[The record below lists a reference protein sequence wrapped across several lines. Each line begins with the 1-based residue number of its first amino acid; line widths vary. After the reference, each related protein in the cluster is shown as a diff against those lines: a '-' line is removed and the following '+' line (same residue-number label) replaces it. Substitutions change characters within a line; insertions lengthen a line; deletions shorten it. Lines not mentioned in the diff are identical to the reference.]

1 MLVVLWGFAKPFF
14 KLLLAAFVIM
24 LLGTGAD
31 LIRPYLLKVAID
43 EQVVTHNVDGL
54 IQTAQLYGSTIVISI
69 ILSYGQTLLLQ
80 YIGQQIIFDIRQKVF
95 YQLLYQRY
103 SQLET
108 QPVGKMVTRVTNDT
122 DAIKDLYTDVLI
134 SFISDFIMIM
144 GIIVV
149 MVLMDWQLALVSFT
163 VIPVMIVVAIAYQKY
178 ARSAYRLVRE
188 KTSSLN
194 TFIQENLNG
203 IKIVKAFARF
213 KQTEGEYQHVS
224 DEYLSAG
231 LKEMRTYAI
240 FRPLV
245 DLVYSLAIILVLW
258 FSNWQIAS
266 GLEIGVVVAFLR
278 YVEKF
283 FWPIKDL
290 AEKYSLLQSALAAA
304 ERIWD
309 LISAE
314 KLQEEPQ
321 DVSAGQ
327 QFKGEIRFEH
337 VWFAYEQEQW
347 VLQDVSLVIRRDN
360 LSGTIYVDGMDV
372 RTIPVELLRSRIGA
386 VFQEVHL
393 FKGTIADNISLYNKA
408 IANDRIIMAARTANI
423 HDTIINM
430 PQGYDTPVGYQ
441 GALLSMGQRQ
451 LLSFARAELPERISW
466 PWMKLPPALIV
477 RRKLGRSWQKNRE
490 LEQGNDM
497 RGCIVVENTF
507 SDLEGLRV
515 AIEIEARGKAFYH
528 QAYEQAV
535 HQEHKDLFLFLMN
548 EEAQHL
554 ELFTQIFT
562 AVSERKEAHSTE
574 YLFDPETYRYLTVL
588 AESHIFPQ
596 ESMAGEKIA
605 ELNSVRSILHTA
617 MQAEKDSILLY
628 DELSRNAKFD
638 DARKIFARLK
648 IEEQSHVVKLREMME
663 AWTRPSKGCLFVSN
677 HYFYAGVEMID
688 YTWGK
693 GTRGTSRL
701 AFSAEDWQAK
711 EYFISLMKEA
721 GLAVRLDAFG
731 NIIGRLEGRNPHAP
745 AVVTGSHLDTV
756 PEGGDYDGIVGVVG
770 GLAAIKQL
778 KEKGELTHPLELII
792 FAAEESSRF
801 GFATMGSKVM
811 AGTTN
816 LSAWSKAK
824 DQSGITLAEALEAQ
838 GFDLQGISNAIR
850 QKQELKAFVELHI
863 EQGPVLEADKTT
875 IGIVSAIA
883 APTRLKI
890 TVEGMAAHSG
900 TTPMDQ
906 RQDALVSAA
915 MIVLAVQEIAME
927 QSH

>member
-1 MLVVLWGFAKPFF
+1 MAMYGKKQNEEATNAATKAWDRKMLVVLWGFAKPFF

-24 LLGTGAD
+24 LLGAGAD

-43 EQVVTHNVDGL
+43 EQVATHNVGGL

-258 FSNWQIAS
+258 FSNWQVAS

-347 VLQDVSLVIRRDN
+347 VLQDVSLVIPAGQFIGIAG
-360 LSGTIYVDGMDV
+360 LSGSGKTTLLQLLLRFYEPQQGTIYVDGMDV

-451 LLSFARAELPERISW
+451 LLSFARAVAAGTDILALDEATSSIDSETEGMIQNALEKIASQQTIVVVAHRLSTIQQADRIFV
-466 PWMKLPPALIV
+466 MHKGKIA
-477 RRKLGRSWQKNRE
+477 
-490 LEQGNDM
+490 EQG
-497 RGCIVVENTF
+497 T
-507 SDLEGLRV
+507 
-515 AIEIEARGKAFYH
+515 
-528 QAYEQAV
+528 
-535 HQEHKDLFLFLMN
+535 
-548 EEAQHL
+548 HL
-554 ELFTQIFT
+554 EL
-562 AVSERKEAHSTE
+562 
-574 YLFDPETYRYLTVL
+574 L
-588 AESHIFPQ
+588 AQ
-596 ESMAGEKIA
+596 QG
-605 ELNSVRSILHTA
+605 
-617 MQAEKDSILLY
+617 LY
-628 DELSRNAKFD
+628 
-638 DARKIFARLK
+638 
-648 IEEQSHVVKLREMME
+648 
-663 AWTRPSKGCLFVSN
+663 
-677 HYFYAGVEMID
+677 
-688 YTWGK
+688 
-693 GTRGTSRL
+693 SRL
-701 AFSAEDWQAK
+701 YNYQ
-711 EYFISLMKEA
+711 
-721 GLAVRLDAFG
+721 
-731 NIIGRLEGRNPHAP
+731 
-745 AVVTGSHLDTV
+745 
-756 PEGGDYDGIVGVVG
+756 
-770 GLAAIKQL
+770 
-778 KEKGELTHPLELII
+778 
-792 FAAEESSRF
+792 
-801 GFATMGSKVM
+801 
-811 AGTTN
+811 
-816 LSAWSKAK
+816 
-824 DQSGITLAEALEAQ
+824 
-838 GFDLQGISNAIR
+838 
-850 QKQELKAFVELHI
+850 
-863 EQGPVLEADKTT
+863 
-875 IGIVSAIA
+875 
-883 APTRLKI
+883 
-890 TVEGMAAHSG
+890 
-900 TTPMDQ
+900 
-906 RQDALVSAA
+906 
-915 MIVLAVQEIAME
+915 
-927 QSH
+927 

>member
-1 MLVVLWGFAKPFF
+1 MAMYFNKPTEEANAATNAWDSKMLVVLWGFAKPFF

-24 LLGTGAD
+24 LLGAGAD

-43 EQVVTHNVDGL
+43 EQVATRNIGGL

-80 YIGQQIIFDIRQKVF
+80 YIGQKIIFDIRQKVF
-95 YQLLYQRY
+95 YQLIYQRY
-103 SQLET
+103 SLLET

-134 SFISDFIMIM
+134 SFISDFIMIL

-163 VIPVMIVVAIAYQKY
+163 VIPVMILVAIAYQKY

-188 KTSSLN
+188 KTSALN

-203 IKIVKAFARF
+203 ITIVKAFARF
-213 KQTEGEYQHVS
+213 KQTEEEYRHVS

-309 LISAE
+309 LISGE

-321 DVSAGQ
+321 EVSADQ

-347 VLQDVSLVIRRDN
+347 VLQDVSFVIEAGQFIGIAG
-360 LSGTIYVDGMDV
+360 LSGSGKTTLLQLLLRFYEPQQGTIYVDGLDV

-408 IANDRIIMAARTANI
+408 IADDRIITAARTANI
-423 HDTIINM
+423 HDTIMNM

-451 LLSFARAELPERISW
+451 LLSFARAVAAGTDILALDEATSSIDSETEGMIQNALEKIASQQTIVVVAHRLSTIQQADRIFV
-466 PWMKLPPALIV
+466 MHKGKIA
-477 RRKLGRSWQKNRE
+477 
-490 LEQGNDM
+490 EQG
-497 RGCIVVENTF
+497 T
-507 SDLEGLRV
+507 
-515 AIEIEARGKAFYH
+515 
-528 QAYEQAV
+528 
-535 HQEHKDLFLFLMN
+535 
-548 EEAQHL
+548 HL
-554 ELFTQIFT
+554 EL
-562 AVSERKEAHSTE
+562 
-574 YLFDPETYRYLTVL
+574 L
-588 AESHIFPQ
+588 AQ
-596 ESMAGEKIA
+596 QG
-605 ELNSVRSILHTA
+605 
-617 MQAEKDSILLY
+617 LY
-628 DELSRNAKFD
+628 
-638 DARKIFARLK
+638 
-648 IEEQSHVVKLREMME
+648 
-663 AWTRPSKGCLFVSN
+663 
-677 HYFYAGVEMID
+677 
-688 YTWGK
+688 
-693 GTRGTSRL
+693 SRL
-701 AFSAEDWQAK
+701 YNYQ
-711 EYFISLMKEA
+711 
-721 GLAVRLDAFG
+721 
-731 NIIGRLEGRNPHAP
+731 
-745 AVVTGSHLDTV
+745 
-756 PEGGDYDGIVGVVG
+756 
-770 GLAAIKQL
+770 
-778 KEKGELTHPLELII
+778 
-792 FAAEESSRF
+792 
-801 GFATMGSKVM
+801 
-811 AGTTN
+811 
-816 LSAWSKAK
+816 
-824 DQSGITLAEALEAQ
+824 
-838 GFDLQGISNAIR
+838 
-850 QKQELKAFVELHI
+850 
-863 EQGPVLEADKTT
+863 
-875 IGIVSAIA
+875 
-883 APTRLKI
+883 
-890 TVEGMAAHSG
+890 
-900 TTPMDQ
+900 
-906 RQDALVSAA
+906 
-915 MIVLAVQEIAME
+915 
-927 QSH
+927 

>member
-1 MLVVLWGFAKPFF
+1 MAIYGKKQNEEATNAATKAWDRKMLVVLWGFAKPFF

-24 LLGTGAD
+24 LLGAGAD

-43 EQVVTHNVDGL
+43 EQVATHNVGGL

-321 DVSAGQ
+321 DVSSGQ

-347 VLQDVSLVIRRDN
+347 VLQDVSLVIPAGQFIGIAG
-360 LSGTIYVDGMDV
+360 LSGSGKTTLLQLLLRFYEPQQGTIYVDGMDV

-451 LLSFARAELPERISW
+451 LLSFARAVAAGTDILALDEATSSIDSETEGMIQNALEKIASQQTIVVVAHRLSTIQQADRIFV
-466 PWMKLPPALIV
+466 MHKGKIA
-477 RRKLGRSWQKNRE
+477 
-490 LEQGNDM
+490 EQG
-497 RGCIVVENTF
+497 T
-507 SDLEGLRV
+507 
-515 AIEIEARGKAFYH
+515 
-528 QAYEQAV
+528 
-535 HQEHKDLFLFLMN
+535 
-548 EEAQHL
+548 HL
-554 ELFTQIFT
+554 EL
-562 AVSERKEAHSTE
+562 
-574 YLFDPETYRYLTVL
+574 L
-588 AESHIFPQ
+588 AQ
-596 ESMAGEKIA
+596 QG
-605 ELNSVRSILHTA
+605 
-617 MQAEKDSILLY
+617 LY
-628 DELSRNAKFD
+628 
-638 DARKIFARLK
+638 
-648 IEEQSHVVKLREMME
+648 
-663 AWTRPSKGCLFVSN
+663 
-677 HYFYAGVEMID
+677 
-688 YTWGK
+688 
-693 GTRGTSRL
+693 SRL
-701 AFSAEDWQAK
+701 YNYQ
-711 EYFISLMKEA
+711 
-721 GLAVRLDAFG
+721 
-731 NIIGRLEGRNPHAP
+731 
-745 AVVTGSHLDTV
+745 
-756 PEGGDYDGIVGVVG
+756 
-770 GLAAIKQL
+770 
-778 KEKGELTHPLELII
+778 
-792 FAAEESSRF
+792 
-801 GFATMGSKVM
+801 
-811 AGTTN
+811 
-816 LSAWSKAK
+816 
-824 DQSGITLAEALEAQ
+824 
-838 GFDLQGISNAIR
+838 
-850 QKQELKAFVELHI
+850 
-863 EQGPVLEADKTT
+863 
-875 IGIVSAIA
+875 
-883 APTRLKI
+883 
-890 TVEGMAAHSG
+890 
-900 TTPMDQ
+900 
-906 RQDALVSAA
+906 
-915 MIVLAVQEIAME
+915 
-927 QSH
+927 

>member
-1 MLVVLWGFAKPFF
+1 MAMYGKRQTEEATNAATKAWDRKMLVVLWGFAKPFF

-95 YQLLYQRY
+95 YQLIYQRY

-347 VLQDVSLVIRRDN
+347 VLQDVSLVIPAGQFIGIAG
-360 LSGTIYVDGMDV
+360 LSGSGKTTLLQLLLRFYEPQQGTIYVDGMDV

-451 LLSFARAELPERISW
+451 LLSFARAVAAGTDILALDEATSSIDSETEGMIQNALEKIASQQTIVVVAHRLSTIQQADRIFV
-466 PWMKLPPALIV
+466 MHKGKIA
-477 RRKLGRSWQKNRE
+477 
-490 LEQGNDM
+490 EQG
-497 RGCIVVENTF
+497 T
-507 SDLEGLRV
+507 
-515 AIEIEARGKAFYH
+515 
-528 QAYEQAV
+528 
-535 HQEHKDLFLFLMN
+535 
-548 EEAQHL
+548 HL
-554 ELFTQIFT
+554 EL
-562 AVSERKEAHSTE
+562 
-574 YLFDPETYRYLTVL
+574 L
-588 AESHIFPQ
+588 AQ
-596 ESMAGEKIA
+596 QG
-605 ELNSVRSILHTA
+605 
-617 MQAEKDSILLY
+617 LY
-628 DELSRNAKFD
+628 
-638 DARKIFARLK
+638 
-648 IEEQSHVVKLREMME
+648 
-663 AWTRPSKGCLFVSN
+663 
-677 HYFYAGVEMID
+677 
-688 YTWGK
+688 
-693 GTRGTSRL
+693 SRL
-701 AFSAEDWQAK
+701 YNYQ
-711 EYFISLMKEA
+711 
-721 GLAVRLDAFG
+721 
-731 NIIGRLEGRNPHAP
+731 
-745 AVVTGSHLDTV
+745 
-756 PEGGDYDGIVGVVG
+756 
-770 GLAAIKQL
+770 
-778 KEKGELTHPLELII
+778 
-792 FAAEESSRF
+792 
-801 GFATMGSKVM
+801 
-811 AGTTN
+811 
-816 LSAWSKAK
+816 
-824 DQSGITLAEALEAQ
+824 
-838 GFDLQGISNAIR
+838 
-850 QKQELKAFVELHI
+850 
-863 EQGPVLEADKTT
+863 
-875 IGIVSAIA
+875 
-883 APTRLKI
+883 
-890 TVEGMAAHSG
+890 
-900 TTPMDQ
+900 
-906 RQDALVSAA
+906 
-915 MIVLAVQEIAME
+915 
-927 QSH
+927 

>member
-1 MLVVLWGFAKPFF
+1 MAMYGKKQTEEATNAATKAWDRKMLMVLWGFAKPFF

-24 LLGTGAD
+24 LLGAGAD

-43 EQVVTHNVDGL
+43 EQVATHNVSGL

-95 YQLLYQRY
+95 YQLIYQRY

-347 VLQDVSLVIRRDN
+347 VLQDVSLVIPAGQFIGIAG
-360 LSGTIYVDGMDV
+360 LSGSGKTTLLQLLLRFYEPQQGTIYVDGMDV

-451 LLSFARAELPERISW
+451 LLSFARAVAAGTDILALDEATSSIDSETEGMIQNALEKIASQQTIVVVAHRLSTIQQADRIFV
-466 PWMKLPPALIV
+466 MHKGKIA
-477 RRKLGRSWQKNRE
+477 
-490 LEQGNDM
+490 EQG
-497 RGCIVVENTF
+497 T
-507 SDLEGLRV
+507 
-515 AIEIEARGKAFYH
+515 
-528 QAYEQAV
+528 
-535 HQEHKDLFLFLMN
+535 
-548 EEAQHL
+548 HL
-554 ELFTQIFT
+554 EL
-562 AVSERKEAHSTE
+562 
-574 YLFDPETYRYLTVL
+574 L
-588 AESHIFPQ
+588 AQ
-596 ESMAGEKIA
+596 QG
-605 ELNSVRSILHTA
+605 
-617 MQAEKDSILLY
+617 LY
-628 DELSRNAKFD
+628 
-638 DARKIFARLK
+638 
-648 IEEQSHVVKLREMME
+648 
-663 AWTRPSKGCLFVSN
+663 
-677 HYFYAGVEMID
+677 
-688 YTWGK
+688 
-693 GTRGTSRL
+693 SRL
-701 AFSAEDWQAK
+701 YNYQ
-711 EYFISLMKEA
+711 
-721 GLAVRLDAFG
+721 
-731 NIIGRLEGRNPHAP
+731 
-745 AVVTGSHLDTV
+745 
-756 PEGGDYDGIVGVVG
+756 
-770 GLAAIKQL
+770 
-778 KEKGELTHPLELII
+778 
-792 FAAEESSRF
+792 
-801 GFATMGSKVM
+801 
-811 AGTTN
+811 
-816 LSAWSKAK
+816 
-824 DQSGITLAEALEAQ
+824 
-838 GFDLQGISNAIR
+838 
-850 QKQELKAFVELHI
+850 
-863 EQGPVLEADKTT
+863 
-875 IGIVSAIA
+875 
-883 APTRLKI
+883 
-890 TVEGMAAHSG
+890 
-900 TTPMDQ
+900 
-906 RQDALVSAA
+906 
-915 MIVLAVQEIAME
+915 
-927 QSH
+927 

>member
-1 MLVVLWGFAKPFF
+1 MAMYGKRQTEEATNAATKVWDRKMLVVLWGFAKPFF

-213 KQTEGEYQHVS
+213 KHTEGEYQHVS

-347 VLQDVSLVIRRDN
+347 VLQDVSLVIPAGQFIGIAG
-360 LSGTIYVDGMDV
+360 LSGSGKTTLLQLLLRFYEPQQGTIYVDGMDV

-451 LLSFARAELPERISW
+451 LLSFARAVAAGTDILALDEATSSIDSETEGMIQNALEKIASQQTIVVVAHRLSTIQQADRIFV
-466 PWMKLPPALIV
+466 MHKGKIA
-477 RRKLGRSWQKNRE
+477 
-490 LEQGNDM
+490 EQG
-497 RGCIVVENTF
+497 T
-507 SDLEGLRV
+507 
-515 AIEIEARGKAFYH
+515 
-528 QAYEQAV
+528 
-535 HQEHKDLFLFLMN
+535 
-548 EEAQHL
+548 HL
-554 ELFTQIFT
+554 EL
-562 AVSERKEAHSTE
+562 
-574 YLFDPETYRYLTVL
+574 L
-588 AESHIFPQ
+588 AQ
-596 ESMAGEKIA
+596 QG
-605 ELNSVRSILHTA
+605 
-617 MQAEKDSILLY
+617 LY
-628 DELSRNAKFD
+628 
-638 DARKIFARLK
+638 
-648 IEEQSHVVKLREMME
+648 
-663 AWTRPSKGCLFVSN
+663 
-677 HYFYAGVEMID
+677 
-688 YTWGK
+688 
-693 GTRGTSRL
+693 SRL
-701 AFSAEDWQAK
+701 YNYQ
-711 EYFISLMKEA
+711 
-721 GLAVRLDAFG
+721 
-731 NIIGRLEGRNPHAP
+731 
-745 AVVTGSHLDTV
+745 
-756 PEGGDYDGIVGVVG
+756 
-770 GLAAIKQL
+770 
-778 KEKGELTHPLELII
+778 
-792 FAAEESSRF
+792 
-801 GFATMGSKVM
+801 
-811 AGTTN
+811 
-816 LSAWSKAK
+816 
-824 DQSGITLAEALEAQ
+824 
-838 GFDLQGISNAIR
+838 
-850 QKQELKAFVELHI
+850 
-863 EQGPVLEADKTT
+863 
-875 IGIVSAIA
+875 
-883 APTRLKI
+883 
-890 TVEGMAAHSG
+890 
-900 TTPMDQ
+900 
-906 RQDALVSAA
+906 
-915 MIVLAVQEIAME
+915 
-927 QSH
+927 

>member
-1 MLVVLWGFAKPFF
+1 MAMYGKRQTEEATNAATKAWDRKILVVLWGFAKPFF

-347 VLQDVSLVIRRDN
+347 VLQDVSLVIPAGQFIGIAG
-360 LSGTIYVDGMDV
+360 LSGSGKTTLLQLLLRFYEPQQGTIYVDGMDV

-451 LLSFARAELPERISW
+451 LLSFARAVAAGTDILALDEATSSIDSETEGMIQNALEKIASQQTIVVVAHRLSTIQQADRIFV
-466 PWMKLPPALIV
+466 MHKGKIA
-477 RRKLGRSWQKNRE
+477 
-490 LEQGNDM
+490 EQG
-497 RGCIVVENTF
+497 T
-507 SDLEGLRV
+507 
-515 AIEIEARGKAFYH
+515 
-528 QAYEQAV
+528 
-535 HQEHKDLFLFLMN
+535 
-548 EEAQHL
+548 HL
-554 ELFTQIFT
+554 EL
-562 AVSERKEAHSTE
+562 
-574 YLFDPETYRYLTVL
+574 L
-588 AESHIFPQ
+588 AQ
-596 ESMAGEKIA
+596 QG
-605 ELNSVRSILHTA
+605 
-617 MQAEKDSILLY
+617 LY
-628 DELSRNAKFD
+628 
-638 DARKIFARLK
+638 
-648 IEEQSHVVKLREMME
+648 
-663 AWTRPSKGCLFVSN
+663 
-677 HYFYAGVEMID
+677 
-688 YTWGK
+688 
-693 GTRGTSRL
+693 SRL
-701 AFSAEDWQAK
+701 YNYQ
-711 EYFISLMKEA
+711 
-721 GLAVRLDAFG
+721 
-731 NIIGRLEGRNPHAP
+731 
-745 AVVTGSHLDTV
+745 
-756 PEGGDYDGIVGVVG
+756 
-770 GLAAIKQL
+770 
-778 KEKGELTHPLELII
+778 
-792 FAAEESSRF
+792 
-801 GFATMGSKVM
+801 
-811 AGTTN
+811 
-816 LSAWSKAK
+816 
-824 DQSGITLAEALEAQ
+824 
-838 GFDLQGISNAIR
+838 
-850 QKQELKAFVELHI
+850 
-863 EQGPVLEADKTT
+863 
-875 IGIVSAIA
+875 
-883 APTRLKI
+883 
-890 TVEGMAAHSG
+890 
-900 TTPMDQ
+900 
-906 RQDALVSAA
+906 
-915 MIVLAVQEIAME
+915 
-927 QSH
+927 

>member
-1 MLVVLWGFAKPFF
+1 MAMYGKRQTEEATNAATKAWDRKMLVVLWGFAKPFF

-321 DVSAGQ
+321 DVSAGP

-347 VLQDVSLVIRRDN
+347 VLQDVSLVIPAGQFIGIAG
-360 LSGTIYVDGMDV
+360 LSGSGKTTLLQLLLRFYEPQQGTIYVDGMDV

-451 LLSFARAELPERISW
+451 LLSFARAVAAGTDILALDEATSSIDSETEGMIQNALEKIASQQTIVVVAHRLSTIQQADRIFV
-466 PWMKLPPALIV
+466 MHKGKIA
-477 RRKLGRSWQKNRE
+477 
-490 LEQGNDM
+490 EQG
-497 RGCIVVENTF
+497 T
-507 SDLEGLRV
+507 
-515 AIEIEARGKAFYH
+515 
-528 QAYEQAV
+528 
-535 HQEHKDLFLFLMN
+535 
-548 EEAQHL
+548 HL
-554 ELFTQIFT
+554 EL
-562 AVSERKEAHSTE
+562 
-574 YLFDPETYRYLTVL
+574 L
-588 AESHIFPQ
+588 AQ
-596 ESMAGEKIA
+596 QG
-605 ELNSVRSILHTA
+605 
-617 MQAEKDSILLY
+617 LY
-628 DELSRNAKFD
+628 
-638 DARKIFARLK
+638 
-648 IEEQSHVVKLREMME
+648 
-663 AWTRPSKGCLFVSN
+663 
-677 HYFYAGVEMID
+677 
-688 YTWGK
+688 
-693 GTRGTSRL
+693 SRL
-701 AFSAEDWQAK
+701 YNYQ
-711 EYFISLMKEA
+711 
-721 GLAVRLDAFG
+721 
-731 NIIGRLEGRNPHAP
+731 
-745 AVVTGSHLDTV
+745 
-756 PEGGDYDGIVGVVG
+756 
-770 GLAAIKQL
+770 
-778 KEKGELTHPLELII
+778 
-792 FAAEESSRF
+792 
-801 GFATMGSKVM
+801 
-811 AGTTN
+811 
-816 LSAWSKAK
+816 
-824 DQSGITLAEALEAQ
+824 
-838 GFDLQGISNAIR
+838 
-850 QKQELKAFVELHI
+850 
-863 EQGPVLEADKTT
+863 
-875 IGIVSAIA
+875 
-883 APTRLKI
+883 
-890 TVEGMAAHSG
+890 
-900 TTPMDQ
+900 
-906 RQDALVSAA
+906 
-915 MIVLAVQEIAME
+915 
-927 QSH
+927 

>member
-1 MLVVLWGFAKPFF
+1 MMAMYGKKQTEEATNTATKAWDRKMLVVLWGFAKPFF

-24 LLGTGAD
+24 LLGAGAD

-43 EQVVTHNVDGL
+43 EQVATHNVGGL

-258 FSNWQIAS
+258 FSNWQVAS

-347 VLQDVSLVIRRDN
+347 VLQDVSLVIPAGQFIGIAG
-360 LSGTIYVDGMDV
+360 LSGSGKTTLLQLLLRFYEPQQGTIYVDGMDV

-451 LLSFARAELPERISW
+451 LLSFARAVAAGTDILALDEATSSIDSETEGMIQNALEKIASQQTIVVVAHRLSTIQQADRIFV
-466 PWMKLPPALIV
+466 MHKGKIA
-477 RRKLGRSWQKNRE
+477 
-490 LEQGNDM
+490 EQG
-497 RGCIVVENTF
+497 T
-507 SDLEGLRV
+507 
-515 AIEIEARGKAFYH
+515 
-528 QAYEQAV
+528 
-535 HQEHKDLFLFLMN
+535 
-548 EEAQHL
+548 HL
-554 ELFTQIFT
+554 EL
-562 AVSERKEAHSTE
+562 
-574 YLFDPETYRYLTVL
+574 L
-588 AESHIFPQ
+588 AQ
-596 ESMAGEKIA
+596 QG
-605 ELNSVRSILHTA
+605 
-617 MQAEKDSILLY
+617 LY
-628 DELSRNAKFD
+628 
-638 DARKIFARLK
+638 
-648 IEEQSHVVKLREMME
+648 
-663 AWTRPSKGCLFVSN
+663 
-677 HYFYAGVEMID
+677 
-688 YTWGK
+688 
-693 GTRGTSRL
+693 SRL
-701 AFSAEDWQAK
+701 YNYQ
-711 EYFISLMKEA
+711 
-721 GLAVRLDAFG
+721 
-731 NIIGRLEGRNPHAP
+731 
-745 AVVTGSHLDTV
+745 
-756 PEGGDYDGIVGVVG
+756 
-770 GLAAIKQL
+770 
-778 KEKGELTHPLELII
+778 
-792 FAAEESSRF
+792 
-801 GFATMGSKVM
+801 
-811 AGTTN
+811 
-816 LSAWSKAK
+816 
-824 DQSGITLAEALEAQ
+824 
-838 GFDLQGISNAIR
+838 
-850 QKQELKAFVELHI
+850 
-863 EQGPVLEADKTT
+863 
-875 IGIVSAIA
+875 
-883 APTRLKI
+883 
-890 TVEGMAAHSG
+890 
-900 TTPMDQ
+900 
-906 RQDALVSAA
+906 
-915 MIVLAVQEIAME
+915 
-927 QSH
+927 

>member
-1 MLVVLWGFAKPFF
+1 MAMYGKKQNEEATNAATKAWDRKMLVVLWGFAKPFF

-24 LLGTGAD
+24 LLGAGAD

-43 EQVVTHNVDGL
+43 EQVATHNVSGL

-95 YQLLYQRY
+95 YQLIYQRY

-347 VLQDVSLVIRRDN
+347 VLQDVSLVIPAGQFIGIAG
-360 LSGTIYVDGMDV
+360 LSGSGKTTLLQLLLRFYEPQQGTIYVDGMDV

-451 LLSFARAELPERISW
+451 LLSFARAVAAGTDILALDEATSSIDSETEGMIQNALEKIASQQTIVVVAHRLSTIQQADRIFV
-466 PWMKLPPALIV
+466 MHKGKIA
-477 RRKLGRSWQKNRE
+477 
-490 LEQGNDM
+490 EQG
-497 RGCIVVENTF
+497 T
-507 SDLEGLRV
+507 
-515 AIEIEARGKAFYH
+515 
-528 QAYEQAV
+528 
-535 HQEHKDLFLFLMN
+535 
-548 EEAQHL
+548 HL
-554 ELFTQIFT
+554 EL
-562 AVSERKEAHSTE
+562 
-574 YLFDPETYRYLTVL
+574 L
-588 AESHIFPQ
+588 AQ
-596 ESMAGEKIA
+596 QG
-605 ELNSVRSILHTA
+605 
-617 MQAEKDSILLY
+617 LY
-628 DELSRNAKFD
+628 
-638 DARKIFARLK
+638 
-648 IEEQSHVVKLREMME
+648 
-663 AWTRPSKGCLFVSN
+663 
-677 HYFYAGVEMID
+677 
-688 YTWGK
+688 
-693 GTRGTSRL
+693 SRL
-701 AFSAEDWQAK
+701 YNYQ
-711 EYFISLMKEA
+711 
-721 GLAVRLDAFG
+721 
-731 NIIGRLEGRNPHAP
+731 
-745 AVVTGSHLDTV
+745 
-756 PEGGDYDGIVGVVG
+756 
-770 GLAAIKQL
+770 
-778 KEKGELTHPLELII
+778 
-792 FAAEESSRF
+792 
-801 GFATMGSKVM
+801 
-811 AGTTN
+811 
-816 LSAWSKAK
+816 
-824 DQSGITLAEALEAQ
+824 
-838 GFDLQGISNAIR
+838 
-850 QKQELKAFVELHI
+850 
-863 EQGPVLEADKTT
+863 
-875 IGIVSAIA
+875 
-883 APTRLKI
+883 
-890 TVEGMAAHSG
+890 
-900 TTPMDQ
+900 
-906 RQDALVSAA
+906 
-915 MIVLAVQEIAME
+915 
-927 QSH
+927 

>member
-1 MLVVLWGFAKPFF
+1 MMAMYGKKQTEEATNTATKAWDRKMLVVLWGFAKPFF

-24 LLGTGAD
+24 LLGAGAD

-43 EQVVTHNVDGL
+43 EQVATHNVGGL

-95 YQLLYQRY
+95 YQLIYQRY

-258 FSNWQIAS
+258 FSNWQVAS

-347 VLQDVSLVIRRDN
+347 VLQDVSLVIPAGQFIGIAG
-360 LSGTIYVDGMDV
+360 LSGSGKTTLLQLLLRFYEPQQGTIYVDGMDV

-451 LLSFARAELPERISW
+451 LLSFARAVAAGTDILALDEATSSIDSETEGMIQNALEKIASQQTIVVVAHRLSTIQQADRIFV
-466 PWMKLPPALIV
+466 MHKGKIA
-477 RRKLGRSWQKNRE
+477 
-490 LEQGNDM
+490 EQG
-497 RGCIVVENTF
+497 T
-507 SDLEGLRV
+507 
-515 AIEIEARGKAFYH
+515 
-528 QAYEQAV
+528 
-535 HQEHKDLFLFLMN
+535 
-548 EEAQHL
+548 HL
-554 ELFTQIFT
+554 EL
-562 AVSERKEAHSTE
+562 
-574 YLFDPETYRYLTVL
+574 L
-588 AESHIFPQ
+588 AQ
-596 ESMAGEKIA
+596 QG
-605 ELNSVRSILHTA
+605 
-617 MQAEKDSILLY
+617 LY
-628 DELSRNAKFD
+628 
-638 DARKIFARLK
+638 
-648 IEEQSHVVKLREMME
+648 
-663 AWTRPSKGCLFVSN
+663 
-677 HYFYAGVEMID
+677 
-688 YTWGK
+688 
-693 GTRGTSRL
+693 SRL
-701 AFSAEDWQAK
+701 YNYQ
-711 EYFISLMKEA
+711 
-721 GLAVRLDAFG
+721 
-731 NIIGRLEGRNPHAP
+731 
-745 AVVTGSHLDTV
+745 
-756 PEGGDYDGIVGVVG
+756 
-770 GLAAIKQL
+770 
-778 KEKGELTHPLELII
+778 
-792 FAAEESSRF
+792 
-801 GFATMGSKVM
+801 
-811 AGTTN
+811 
-816 LSAWSKAK
+816 
-824 DQSGITLAEALEAQ
+824 
-838 GFDLQGISNAIR
+838 
-850 QKQELKAFVELHI
+850 
-863 EQGPVLEADKTT
+863 
-875 IGIVSAIA
+875 
-883 APTRLKI
+883 
-890 TVEGMAAHSG
+890 
-900 TTPMDQ
+900 
-906 RQDALVSAA
+906 
-915 MIVLAVQEIAME
+915 
-927 QSH
+927 

>member
-1 MLVVLWGFAKPFF
+1 MAMYGKRQTEEATNAATKAWDRKMLVVLWGFAKPFF

-347 VLQDVSLVIRRDN
+347 VLQDVSLVIPAGQFIGIAG
-360 LSGTIYVDGMDV
+360 LSGSGKTTLLQLLLRFYEPQQGTIYVDGMDV

-451 LLSFARAELPERISW
+451 LLSFARAVAAGTDILALDEATSSIDSETEGMIQNALEKIASQQTIVVVAHRLSTIQQADRIFV
-466 PWMKLPPALIV
+466 MHKGKIA
-477 RRKLGRSWQKNRE
+477 
-490 LEQGNDM
+490 EQG
-497 RGCIVVENTF
+497 T
-507 SDLEGLRV
+507 
-515 AIEIEARGKAFYH
+515 
-528 QAYEQAV
+528 
-535 HQEHKDLFLFLMN
+535 
-548 EEAQHL
+548 HL
-554 ELFTQIFT
+554 EL
-562 AVSERKEAHSTE
+562 
-574 YLFDPETYRYLTVL
+574 L
-588 AESHIFPQ
+588 AQ
-596 ESMAGEKIA
+596 QG
-605 ELNSVRSILHTA
+605 
-617 MQAEKDSILLY
+617 LY
-628 DELSRNAKFD
+628 
-638 DARKIFARLK
+638 
-648 IEEQSHVVKLREMME
+648 
-663 AWTRPSKGCLFVSN
+663 
-677 HYFYAGVEMID
+677 
-688 YTWGK
+688 
-693 GTRGTSRL
+693 SRL
-701 AFSAEDWQAK
+701 YNYQ
-711 EYFISLMKEA
+711 
-721 GLAVRLDAFG
+721 
-731 NIIGRLEGRNPHAP
+731 
-745 AVVTGSHLDTV
+745 
-756 PEGGDYDGIVGVVG
+756 
-770 GLAAIKQL
+770 
-778 KEKGELTHPLELII
+778 
-792 FAAEESSRF
+792 
-801 GFATMGSKVM
+801 
-811 AGTTN
+811 
-816 LSAWSKAK
+816 
-824 DQSGITLAEALEAQ
+824 
-838 GFDLQGISNAIR
+838 
-850 QKQELKAFVELHI
+850 
-863 EQGPVLEADKTT
+863 
-875 IGIVSAIA
+875 
-883 APTRLKI
+883 
-890 TVEGMAAHSG
+890 
-900 TTPMDQ
+900 
-906 RQDALVSAA
+906 
-915 MIVLAVQEIAME
+915 
-927 QSH
+927 

>member
-1 MLVVLWGFAKPFF
+1 MAMYGKKQTEEATNAATKAWDRKMLVVLWGFAKPFF

-24 LLGTGAD
+24 LLGAGAD

-43 EQVVTHNVDGL
+43 EQVATHNVSGL

-321 DVSAGQ
+321 GVSAGQ

-347 VLQDVSLVIRRDN
+347 VLQDVSLVIPAGQFIGIAG
-360 LSGTIYVDGMDV
+360 LSGSGKTTLLQLLLRFYEPQQGTIYVDGMDV

-451 LLSFARAELPERISW
+451 LLSFARAVAAGTDILALDEATSSIDSETEGMIQNALEKIASQQTIVVVAHRLSTIQQADRIFV
-466 PWMKLPPALIV
+466 MHKGKIA
-477 RRKLGRSWQKNRE
+477 
-490 LEQGNDM
+490 EQG
-497 RGCIVVENTF
+497 T
-507 SDLEGLRV
+507 
-515 AIEIEARGKAFYH
+515 
-528 QAYEQAV
+528 
-535 HQEHKDLFLFLMN
+535 
-548 EEAQHL
+548 HL
-554 ELFTQIFT
+554 EL
-562 AVSERKEAHSTE
+562 
-574 YLFDPETYRYLTVL
+574 L
-588 AESHIFPQ
+588 AQ
-596 ESMAGEKIA
+596 QG
-605 ELNSVRSILHTA
+605 
-617 MQAEKDSILLY
+617 LY
-628 DELSRNAKFD
+628 
-638 DARKIFARLK
+638 
-648 IEEQSHVVKLREMME
+648 
-663 AWTRPSKGCLFVSN
+663 
-677 HYFYAGVEMID
+677 
-688 YTWGK
+688 
-693 GTRGTSRL
+693 SRL
-701 AFSAEDWQAK
+701 YNYQ
-711 EYFISLMKEA
+711 
-721 GLAVRLDAFG
+721 
-731 NIIGRLEGRNPHAP
+731 
-745 AVVTGSHLDTV
+745 
-756 PEGGDYDGIVGVVG
+756 
-770 GLAAIKQL
+770 
-778 KEKGELTHPLELII
+778 
-792 FAAEESSRF
+792 
-801 GFATMGSKVM
+801 
-811 AGTTN
+811 
-816 LSAWSKAK
+816 
-824 DQSGITLAEALEAQ
+824 
-838 GFDLQGISNAIR
+838 
-850 QKQELKAFVELHI
+850 
-863 EQGPVLEADKTT
+863 
-875 IGIVSAIA
+875 
-883 APTRLKI
+883 
-890 TVEGMAAHSG
+890 
-900 TTPMDQ
+900 
-906 RQDALVSAA
+906 
-915 MIVLAVQEIAME
+915 
-927 QSH
+927 

>member
-1 MLVVLWGFAKPFF
+1 MAMYGKKQTEEATNAATKAWDRKMLVVLWGFAKPFF

-24 LLGTGAD
+24 LLGAGAD

-43 EQVVTHNVDGL
+43 EQVATHNVSGL

-258 FSNWQIAS
+258 FSNWQVAS

-347 VLQDVSLVIRRDN
+347 VLQDVSLVIPAGQFIGIAG
-360 LSGTIYVDGMDV
+360 LSGSGKTTLLQLLLRFYEPQQGTIYVDGMDV

-451 LLSFARAELPERISW
+451 LLSFARAVAAGTDILALDEATSSIDSETEGMIQNALEKIASQQTIVVVAHRLSTIQQADRIFV
-466 PWMKLPPALIV
+466 MHKGKIA
-477 RRKLGRSWQKNRE
+477 
-490 LEQGNDM
+490 EQG
-497 RGCIVVENTF
+497 T
-507 SDLEGLRV
+507 
-515 AIEIEARGKAFYH
+515 
-528 QAYEQAV
+528 
-535 HQEHKDLFLFLMN
+535 
-548 EEAQHL
+548 HL
-554 ELFTQIFT
+554 EL
-562 AVSERKEAHSTE
+562 
-574 YLFDPETYRYLTVL
+574 L
-588 AESHIFPQ
+588 AQ
-596 ESMAGEKIA
+596 QG
-605 ELNSVRSILHTA
+605 
-617 MQAEKDSILLY
+617 LY
-628 DELSRNAKFD
+628 
-638 DARKIFARLK
+638 
-648 IEEQSHVVKLREMME
+648 
-663 AWTRPSKGCLFVSN
+663 
-677 HYFYAGVEMID
+677 
-688 YTWGK
+688 
-693 GTRGTSRL
+693 SRL
-701 AFSAEDWQAK
+701 YNYQ
-711 EYFISLMKEA
+711 
-721 GLAVRLDAFG
+721 
-731 NIIGRLEGRNPHAP
+731 
-745 AVVTGSHLDTV
+745 
-756 PEGGDYDGIVGVVG
+756 
-770 GLAAIKQL
+770 
-778 KEKGELTHPLELII
+778 
-792 FAAEESSRF
+792 
-801 GFATMGSKVM
+801 
-811 AGTTN
+811 
-816 LSAWSKAK
+816 
-824 DQSGITLAEALEAQ
+824 
-838 GFDLQGISNAIR
+838 
-850 QKQELKAFVELHI
+850 
-863 EQGPVLEADKTT
+863 
-875 IGIVSAIA
+875 
-883 APTRLKI
+883 
-890 TVEGMAAHSG
+890 
-900 TTPMDQ
+900 
-906 RQDALVSAA
+906 
-915 MIVLAVQEIAME
+915 
-927 QSH
+927 

>member
-1 MLVVLWGFAKPFF
+1 MAMYGKKQTEEATNAATKAWDRKMLVVLWGFSKPFF

-24 LLGTGAD
+24 LLGACAD

-43 EQVVTHNVDGL
+43 EQVATHNVGGL

-347 VLQDVSLVIRRDN
+347 VLQDVSLVIPAGQFIGIAG
-360 LSGTIYVDGMDV
+360 LSGSGKTTLLQLLLRFYEPQQGTIYVDGMDV

-451 LLSFARAELPERISW
+451 LLSFARAVAAGTDILALDEATSSIDSETEGMIQNALEKIASQQTIVVVAHRLSTIQQADRIFV
-466 PWMKLPPALIV
+466 MHKGKIA
-477 RRKLGRSWQKNRE
+477 
-490 LEQGNDM
+490 EQG
-497 RGCIVVENTF
+497 T
-507 SDLEGLRV
+507 
-515 AIEIEARGKAFYH
+515 
-528 QAYEQAV
+528 
-535 HQEHKDLFLFLMN
+535 
-548 EEAQHL
+548 HL
-554 ELFTQIFT
+554 EL
-562 AVSERKEAHSTE
+562 
-574 YLFDPETYRYLTVL
+574 L
-588 AESHIFPQ
+588 AQ
-596 ESMAGEKIA
+596 QG
-605 ELNSVRSILHTA
+605 
-617 MQAEKDSILLY
+617 LY
-628 DELSRNAKFD
+628 
-638 DARKIFARLK
+638 
-648 IEEQSHVVKLREMME
+648 
-663 AWTRPSKGCLFVSN
+663 
-677 HYFYAGVEMID
+677 
-688 YTWGK
+688 
-693 GTRGTSRL
+693 SRL
-701 AFSAEDWQAK
+701 YNYQ
-711 EYFISLMKEA
+711 
-721 GLAVRLDAFG
+721 
-731 NIIGRLEGRNPHAP
+731 
-745 AVVTGSHLDTV
+745 
-756 PEGGDYDGIVGVVG
+756 
-770 GLAAIKQL
+770 
-778 KEKGELTHPLELII
+778 
-792 FAAEESSRF
+792 
-801 GFATMGSKVM
+801 
-811 AGTTN
+811 
-816 LSAWSKAK
+816 
-824 DQSGITLAEALEAQ
+824 
-838 GFDLQGISNAIR
+838 
-850 QKQELKAFVELHI
+850 
-863 EQGPVLEADKTT
+863 
-875 IGIVSAIA
+875 
-883 APTRLKI
+883 
-890 TVEGMAAHSG
+890 
-900 TTPMDQ
+900 
-906 RQDALVSAA
+906 
-915 MIVLAVQEIAME
+915 
-927 QSH
+927 

>member
-1 MLVVLWGFAKPFF
+1 MAMYGKRQTEEATNAATKAWDRKMLVVLWGFAKPFF

-240 FRPLV
+240 FRPLD
-245 DLVYSLAIILVLW
+245 DLVYSLPIILVLW

-347 VLQDVSLVIRRDN
+347 VLQDVSLVIPAGQFIGIAG
-360 LSGTIYVDGMDV
+360 LSGSGKTTLLQLLLRFYEPQQGTIYVDGMDV

-451 LLSFARAELPERISW
+451 LLSFARAVAAGTDILALDEATSSIDSETEGMIQNALEKIASQQTIVVVAHRLSTIQQADRIFV
-466 PWMKLPPALIV
+466 MHKGKIA
-477 RRKLGRSWQKNRE
+477 
-490 LEQGNDM
+490 EQG
-497 RGCIVVENTF
+497 T
-507 SDLEGLRV
+507 
-515 AIEIEARGKAFYH
+515 
-528 QAYEQAV
+528 
-535 HQEHKDLFLFLMN
+535 
-548 EEAQHL
+548 HL
-554 ELFTQIFT
+554 EL
-562 AVSERKEAHSTE
+562 
-574 YLFDPETYRYLTVL
+574 L
-588 AESHIFPQ
+588 AQ
-596 ESMAGEKIA
+596 QG
-605 ELNSVRSILHTA
+605 
-617 MQAEKDSILLY
+617 LY
-628 DELSRNAKFD
+628 
-638 DARKIFARLK
+638 
-648 IEEQSHVVKLREMME
+648 
-663 AWTRPSKGCLFVSN
+663 
-677 HYFYAGVEMID
+677 
-688 YTWGK
+688 
-693 GTRGTSRL
+693 SRL
-701 AFSAEDWQAK
+701 YNYQ
-711 EYFISLMKEA
+711 
-721 GLAVRLDAFG
+721 
-731 NIIGRLEGRNPHAP
+731 
-745 AVVTGSHLDTV
+745 
-756 PEGGDYDGIVGVVG
+756 
-770 GLAAIKQL
+770 
-778 KEKGELTHPLELII
+778 
-792 FAAEESSRF
+792 
-801 GFATMGSKVM
+801 
-811 AGTTN
+811 
-816 LSAWSKAK
+816 
-824 DQSGITLAEALEAQ
+824 
-838 GFDLQGISNAIR
+838 
-850 QKQELKAFVELHI
+850 
-863 EQGPVLEADKTT
+863 
-875 IGIVSAIA
+875 
-883 APTRLKI
+883 
-890 TVEGMAAHSG
+890 
-900 TTPMDQ
+900 
-906 RQDALVSAA
+906 
-915 MIVLAVQEIAME
+915 
-927 QSH
+927 

>member
-1 MLVVLWGFAKPFF
+1 MAMYGKKQTEEATNAATKAWDRKMLVVLWGFAKPFF

-24 LLGTGAD
+24 LLGAGAD

-43 EQVVTHNVDGL
+43 EQVATHNVGGL
-54 IQTAQLYGSTIVISI
+54 MQTAQLYGSTIVISI

-95 YQLLYQRY
+95 YQLIHQRY

-163 VIPVMIVVAIAYQKY
+163 VIPVMILVAIAYQKY

-347 VLQDVSLVIRRDN
+347 VLQDVSFVIPAGQFIGIAG
-360 LSGTIYVDGMDV
+360 LSGSGKTTLLQLLLRFYEPQQGAIYVDGLDV

-451 LLSFARAELPERISW
+451 LLSFARAVAAGTDILALDEATSSIDSETEGMIQNALEKIAAQQTIVVVAHRLSTIQQADRIFV
-466 PWMKLPPALIV
+466 MHKGKIA
-477 RRKLGRSWQKNRE
+477 
-490 LEQGNDM
+490 EQG
-497 RGCIVVENTF
+497 T
-507 SDLEGLRV
+507 
-515 AIEIEARGKAFYH
+515 
-528 QAYEQAV
+528 
-535 HQEHKDLFLFLMN
+535 
-548 EEAQHL
+548 HL
-554 ELFTQIFT
+554 EL
-562 AVSERKEAHSTE
+562 
-574 YLFDPETYRYLTVL
+574 L
-588 AESHIFPQ
+588 AQ
-596 ESMAGEKIA
+596 QG
-605 ELNSVRSILHTA
+605 
-617 MQAEKDSILLY
+617 LY
-628 DELSRNAKFD
+628 
-638 DARKIFARLK
+638 
-648 IEEQSHVVKLREMME
+648 
-663 AWTRPSKGCLFVSN
+663 
-677 HYFYAGVEMID
+677 
-688 YTWGK
+688 
-693 GTRGTSRL
+693 SRL
-701 AFSAEDWQAK
+701 YNYQ
-711 EYFISLMKEA
+711 
-721 GLAVRLDAFG
+721 
-731 NIIGRLEGRNPHAP
+731 
-745 AVVTGSHLDTV
+745 
-756 PEGGDYDGIVGVVG
+756 
-770 GLAAIKQL
+770 
-778 KEKGELTHPLELII
+778 
-792 FAAEESSRF
+792 
-801 GFATMGSKVM
+801 
-811 AGTTN
+811 
-816 LSAWSKAK
+816 
-824 DQSGITLAEALEAQ
+824 
-838 GFDLQGISNAIR
+838 
-850 QKQELKAFVELHI
+850 
-863 EQGPVLEADKTT
+863 
-875 IGIVSAIA
+875 
-883 APTRLKI
+883 
-890 TVEGMAAHSG
+890 
-900 TTPMDQ
+900 
-906 RQDALVSAA
+906 
-915 MIVLAVQEIAME
+915 
-927 QSH
+927 

>member
-1 MLVVLWGFAKPFF
+1 MEMYGKKQNEEATNAATKAWDRKMLVVLWGFAKPFF

-24 LLGTGAD
+24 LLGAGAD

-43 EQVVTHNVDGL
+43 EQVATHNVGGL

-258 FSNWQIAS
+258 FSNWQVAS

-347 VLQDVSLVIRRDN
+347 VLQDVSLVIPAGQFIGIAG
-360 LSGTIYVDGMDV
+360 LSGSGKTTLLQLLLRFYEPQQGTIYVDGMDV

-451 LLSFARAELPERISW
+451 LLSFARAVAAGTDILALDEATSSIDSETEGMIQNALEKIASQQTIVVVAHRLSTIQQADRIFV
-466 PWMKLPPALIV
+466 MHKGKIA
-477 RRKLGRSWQKNRE
+477 
-490 LEQGNDM
+490 EQG
-497 RGCIVVENTF
+497 T
-507 SDLEGLRV
+507 
-515 AIEIEARGKAFYH
+515 
-528 QAYEQAV
+528 
-535 HQEHKDLFLFLMN
+535 
-548 EEAQHL
+548 HL
-554 ELFTQIFT
+554 EL
-562 AVSERKEAHSTE
+562 
-574 YLFDPETYRYLTVL
+574 L
-588 AESHIFPQ
+588 AQ
-596 ESMAGEKIA
+596 QG
-605 ELNSVRSILHTA
+605 
-617 MQAEKDSILLY
+617 LY
-628 DELSRNAKFD
+628 
-638 DARKIFARLK
+638 
-648 IEEQSHVVKLREMME
+648 
-663 AWTRPSKGCLFVSN
+663 
-677 HYFYAGVEMID
+677 
-688 YTWGK
+688 
-693 GTRGTSRL
+693 SRL
-701 AFSAEDWQAK
+701 YNYQ
-711 EYFISLMKEA
+711 
-721 GLAVRLDAFG
+721 
-731 NIIGRLEGRNPHAP
+731 
-745 AVVTGSHLDTV
+745 
-756 PEGGDYDGIVGVVG
+756 
-770 GLAAIKQL
+770 
-778 KEKGELTHPLELII
+778 
-792 FAAEESSRF
+792 
-801 GFATMGSKVM
+801 
-811 AGTTN
+811 
-816 LSAWSKAK
+816 
-824 DQSGITLAEALEAQ
+824 
-838 GFDLQGISNAIR
+838 
-850 QKQELKAFVELHI
+850 
-863 EQGPVLEADKTT
+863 
-875 IGIVSAIA
+875 
-883 APTRLKI
+883 
-890 TVEGMAAHSG
+890 
-900 TTPMDQ
+900 
-906 RQDALVSAA
+906 
-915 MIVLAVQEIAME
+915 
-927 QSH
+927 

>member
-1 MLVVLWGFAKPFF
+1 M
-14 KLLLAAFVIM
+14 
-24 LLGTGAD
+24 
-31 LIRPYLLKVAID
+31 
-43 EQVVTHNVDGL
+43 
-54 IQTAQLYGSTIVISI
+54 
-69 ILSYGQTLLLQ
+69 
-80 YIGQQIIFDIRQKVF
+80 
-95 YQLLYQRY
+95 LYQRY

-347 VLQDVSLVIRRDN
+347 VLQDVSLVIPAGQFIGIAG
-360 LSGTIYVDGMDV
+360 LSGSGKTTLLQLLLRFYEPQQGTIYVDGMDV

-451 LLSFARAELPERISW
+451 LLSFARAVAAGTDILALDEATSSIDSETEGMIQNALEKIASQQTIVVVAHRLSTIQQADRIFV
-466 PWMKLPPALIV
+466 MHKGKIA
-477 RRKLGRSWQKNRE
+477 
-490 LEQGNDM
+490 EQG
-497 RGCIVVENTF
+497 T
-507 SDLEGLRV
+507 
-515 AIEIEARGKAFYH
+515 
-528 QAYEQAV
+528 
-535 HQEHKDLFLFLMN
+535 
-548 EEAQHL
+548 HL
-554 ELFTQIFT
+554 EL
-562 AVSERKEAHSTE
+562 
-574 YLFDPETYRYLTVL
+574 L
-588 AESHIFPQ
+588 AQ
-596 ESMAGEKIA
+596 QG
-605 ELNSVRSILHTA
+605 
-617 MQAEKDSILLY
+617 LY
-628 DELSRNAKFD
+628 
-638 DARKIFARLK
+638 
-648 IEEQSHVVKLREMME
+648 
-663 AWTRPSKGCLFVSN
+663 
-677 HYFYAGVEMID
+677 
-688 YTWGK
+688 
-693 GTRGTSRL
+693 SRL
-701 AFSAEDWQAK
+701 YNYQ
-711 EYFISLMKEA
+711 
-721 GLAVRLDAFG
+721 
-731 NIIGRLEGRNPHAP
+731 
-745 AVVTGSHLDTV
+745 
-756 PEGGDYDGIVGVVG
+756 
-770 GLAAIKQL
+770 
-778 KEKGELTHPLELII
+778 
-792 FAAEESSRF
+792 
-801 GFATMGSKVM
+801 
-811 AGTTN
+811 
-816 LSAWSKAK
+816 
-824 DQSGITLAEALEAQ
+824 
-838 GFDLQGISNAIR
+838 
-850 QKQELKAFVELHI
+850 
-863 EQGPVLEADKTT
+863 
-875 IGIVSAIA
+875 
-883 APTRLKI
+883 
-890 TVEGMAAHSG
+890 
-900 TTPMDQ
+900 
-906 RQDALVSAA
+906 
-915 MIVLAVQEIAME
+915 
-927 QSH
+927 

>member
-1 MLVVLWGFAKPFF
+1 MAMYGKRQTEEATNAATKAWDRKMLVVLWGFAKPFF

-24 LLGTGAD
+24 LLGAGAD

-43 EQVVTHNVDGL
+43 EQVATHNVSGL

-321 DVSAGQ
+321 GVSAGQ

-347 VLQDVSLVIRRDN
+347 VLQDVSLVIPAGQFIGIAG
-360 LSGTIYVDGMDV
+360 LSGSGKTTLLQLLLRFYEPQQGTIYVDGMDV

-451 LLSFARAELPERISW
+451 LLSFARAVAAGTDILALDEATSSIDSETEGMIQNALEKIASQQTIVVVAHRLSTIQQADRIFV
-466 PWMKLPPALIV
+466 MHKGKIA
-477 RRKLGRSWQKNRE
+477 
-490 LEQGNDM
+490 EQG
-497 RGCIVVENTF
+497 T
-507 SDLEGLRV
+507 
-515 AIEIEARGKAFYH
+515 
-528 QAYEQAV
+528 
-535 HQEHKDLFLFLMN
+535 
-548 EEAQHL
+548 HL
-554 ELFTQIFT
+554 EL
-562 AVSERKEAHSTE
+562 
-574 YLFDPETYRYLTVL
+574 L
-588 AESHIFPQ
+588 AQ
-596 ESMAGEKIA
+596 QG
-605 ELNSVRSILHTA
+605 
-617 MQAEKDSILLY
+617 LY
-628 DELSRNAKFD
+628 
-638 DARKIFARLK
+638 
-648 IEEQSHVVKLREMME
+648 
-663 AWTRPSKGCLFVSN
+663 
-677 HYFYAGVEMID
+677 
-688 YTWGK
+688 
-693 GTRGTSRL
+693 SRL
-701 AFSAEDWQAK
+701 YNYQ
-711 EYFISLMKEA
+711 
-721 GLAVRLDAFG
+721 
-731 NIIGRLEGRNPHAP
+731 
-745 AVVTGSHLDTV
+745 
-756 PEGGDYDGIVGVVG
+756 
-770 GLAAIKQL
+770 
-778 KEKGELTHPLELII
+778 
-792 FAAEESSRF
+792 
-801 GFATMGSKVM
+801 
-811 AGTTN
+811 
-816 LSAWSKAK
+816 
-824 DQSGITLAEALEAQ
+824 
-838 GFDLQGISNAIR
+838 
-850 QKQELKAFVELHI
+850 
-863 EQGPVLEADKTT
+863 
-875 IGIVSAIA
+875 
-883 APTRLKI
+883 
-890 TVEGMAAHSG
+890 
-900 TTPMDQ
+900 
-906 RQDALVSAA
+906 
-915 MIVLAVQEIAME
+915 
-927 QSH
+927 